1 MQYVA
6 LAGRVLIVTVF
17 LVSASTKL
25 RSAAAF
31 GAFRRSTRRM
41 AILPE
46 RLVRP
51 VAVLVVAGEAA
62 IVLLV
67 ATPTLVTGLLGLALA
82 GALLAGL
89 AVAIGITVHRGTS
102 TTCQCFGHSAMPLGT
117 VHIVRNVALVAVAA
131 VAAVTGAR
139 GGGLEIGGAL
149 LAALAGVLLGA
160 LVTVL
165 DDIRQVLR
173 PMPPHQVPRPM
184 PPHRASRP
192 LAPSKTSAVRQRS
205 HQSTWRRPT

>member
-1 MQYVA
+1 MQYIA
-6 LAGRVLIVTVF
+6 LAGRVLIATVF

-46 RLVRP
+46 PLVRP
-51 VAVLVVAGEAA
+51 VAVLVVASEVA

-67 ATPTLVTGLLGLALA
+67 ATPTPVTGWLGLGLAA
-82 GALLAGL
+82 ALLAGL
-89 AVAIGITVHRGTS
+89 AAAIGSTVRRGIR
-102 TTCQCFGHSAMPLGT
+102 TTCQCFGHSGTPLGI
-117 VHIVRNVALVAVAA
+117 VHIVRNVALVAVAG
-131 VAAVTGAR
+131 VAAVAGL
-139 GGGLEIGGAL
+139 GGGRLELAGAV

-173 PMPPHQVPRPM
+173 PLPVP
-184 PPHRASRP
+184 
-192 LAPSKTSAVRQRS
+192 KTSAVRQRNRQVS
-205 HQSTWRRPT
+205 WRRPT

>member
-6 LAGRVLIVTVF
+6 LAGRILLATVF

-51 VAVLVVAGEAA
+51 VAVLVVACEAA
-62 IVLLV
+62 IVPLLV
-67 ATPTLVTGLLGLALA
+67 TPTFVTGLLGLALA
-82 GALLAGL
+82 AVLLAGL
-89 AVAIGITVHRGTS
+89 AVAIGSIVHRGID
-102 TTCQCFGHSAMPLGT
+102 TTCQCFGHSAMPLGK
-117 VHIVRNVALVAVAA
+117 VHIVRNVGLVAVAA

-149 LAALAGVLLGA
+149 LAGLAGVLLGA

-165 DDIRQVLR
+165 DDIRQVLQ
-173 PMPPHQVPRPM
+173 PIPPHQVLRPT

-192 LAPSKTSAVRQRS
+192 
-205 HQSTWRRPT
+205 